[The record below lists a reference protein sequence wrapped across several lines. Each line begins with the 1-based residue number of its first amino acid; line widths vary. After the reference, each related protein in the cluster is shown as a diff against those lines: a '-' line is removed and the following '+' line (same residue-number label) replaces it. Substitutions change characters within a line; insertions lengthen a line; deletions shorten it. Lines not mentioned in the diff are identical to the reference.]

1 MSTTLWIYGLLILVF
16 LLIAPLMIGI
26 YVYKDARKINLHE
39 PVLWAIVAGLV
50 PLMVG
55 LMIYLIY
62 SSDKRGNAL

>member
-1 MSTTLWIYGLLILVF
+1 MNTLLVYGLVILLF
-16 LLIAPLMIGI
+16 MLIAPVLIGI
-26 YVYKDARKINLHE
+26 YVYNDARKINLHE

-50 PLMVG
+50 PLCVG

>member
-1 MSTTLWIYGLLILVF
+1 MATFLIYALVIFLF
-16 LLIAPLMIGI
+16 LLIAPLLIAV
-26 YVYKDARKINLHE
+26 YVYNDARKIGLHE

-50 PLMVG
+50 PLCVG

>member
-1 MSTTLWIYGLLILVF
+1 MSNLLIYGLVILLF
-16 LLIAPLMIGI
+16 LLIAPVLIGI
-26 YVYKDARKINLHE
+26 YVYNDARKINLHE

-50 PLMVG
+50 PLCVG

>member
-1 MSTTLWIYGLLILVF
+1 MNTLLVYGLVILLF
-16 LLIAPLMIGI
+16 LLIAPVLIGI
-26 YVYKDARKINLHE
+26 YVYNDARKINLHE

-50 PLMVG
+50 PLCVG